1 MSRARIAGGAL
12 ALSLAAGSVSAL
24 PLTSAEVAALC
35 ADADGPAHCAR
46 RVEDVQLKRLPNLAT
61 RDGSALKV
69 SLYPAGVATF
79 ADTEARNGGRS
90 YSLWDFVNE
99 INAVV
104 LFTTDGDDA
113 SFTLLLRTSGRS
125 YDLPAEPKV
134 SPDRRK
140 IVTADFC
147 PTRCA
152 NELAVWIVTRES
164 VRKDVVWRPAE
175 SWTDAAA
182 SWKDA
187 DTIGIEYTPAG
198 ETTSRVLERRL
209 AAAGWSRVA
218 SP

>member
-1 MSRARIAGGAL
+1 MILARLASRVLAASLVAGGAN
-12 ALSLAAGSVSAL
+12 AS
-24 PLTSAEVAALC
+24 PLTSAEVASLC

-69 SLYPAGVATF
+69 TLYPAGVATF

-113 SFTLLLRTSGRS
+113 SFTLLLRASGRS
-125 YDLPAEPKV
+125 YELPAEPKV

-140 IVTADFC
+140 FVTADFC
-147 PTRCA
+147 ATRCA
-152 NELAVWIVTRES
+152 NELAVWNVTREF
-164 VRKDVVWRPAE
+164 VRKDVVWRPVE
-175 SWTDAAA
+175 LWTDAVAT
-182 SWKDA
+182 WKDG
-187 DTIGIEYTPAG
+187 DTISVEYTRAG
-198 ETTSRVLERRL
+198 DKSPNVLERRL
-209 AAAGWSRVA
+209 GTATWSRVP